1 MMSLRASLFIVLI
14 VASVCLTATAQT
26 ESSAGKQAEMTLIAQ
41 QIEAI
46 NRKMEEALKRNDML
60 AVARFYADDATMFY
74 SRGQK
79 VHGREAIDRYWT
91 GIKEPKDWKLQVV
104 EIGGDRDTVYQV
116 GKSTFTSGPAGKQG
130 TYVCDFVLIW
140 KRQPDGT
147 YKIHIDIYN

>member
-1 MMSLRASLFIVLI
+1 MKTLRTSLLIILI
-14 VASVCLTATAQT
+14 VGSACSAAVAQT
-26 ESSAGKQAEMTLIAQ
+26 ESATGKGSEMALIAQ

-46 NRKMEEALKRNDML
+46 NRKMEEAFRRNDMS

-79 VHGREAIDRYWT
+79 VHGREAIDRYWI

-104 EIGGDRDTVYQV
+104 EIGGDRDTIYQV
-116 GKSTFTSGPAGKQG
+116 GKSTLTSGPVGKQG
-130 TYVCDFVLIW
+130 TYFCDFVLIW